1 MPAAARQGDAGLVH
15 CSGYTIAQGSGD
27 VRING
32 RPVARDG
39 DSSTPH
45 KKPGGKKC
53 SIHTATIQAS
63 RSVRVNGRPI
73 ACVGDSLSNCT
84 KIAQG
89 SNNVFVGQ

>member
-1 MPAAARQGDAGLVH
+1 MPAVARQGDSGVVH
-15 CSGYTIAQGSGD
+15 CSGYTIAQGSPD
-27 VRING
+27 VRVNG

-53 SIHTATIQAS
+53 VIHSSKIVAG

-73 ACVGDSLSNCT
+73 ACVGDSLSGCT
-84 KIAQG
+84 KIASG
-89 SNNVFVGQ
+89 SSNVRVG